1 MMTWLDLA
9 YWVIEHKSY
18 LTGKKIYFSCC
29 QDCTFQALV
38 VITLKTHIFTFFAKL
53 HNIFFF
59 KGNMSGQ
66 ASILVEQNINVV
78 IKECIMPRSKCVH
91 CRCQICI
98 YMWTDCCS
106 QDVTSGSGMDYAF
119 ACFSRI
125 NCYLQLCFVF
135 SNLALLYCDNLIAAR

>member
-29 QDCTFQALV
+29 QDSTFQALV

-59 KGNMSGQ
+59 S
-66 ASILVEQNINVV
+66 
-78 IKECIMPRSKCVH
+78 KEIRLAKPPFWLSK
-91 CRCQICI
+91 
-98 YMWTDCCS
+98 T
-106 QDVTSGSGMDYAF
+106 
-119 ACFSRI
+119 
-125 NCYLQLCFVF
+125 
-135 SNLALLYCDNLIAAR
+135 